1 MDFIR
6 QSFVERFHP
15 SDTNISY
22 LQYILNQNLEGRRQF
37 FKWIRTK
44 SRFQIDYTNAE
55 DVNKVIEYAYR
66 FSEVSNS
73 LITHL
78 KLRISNEE
86 YSKLVEL
93 IKEDDEQHYI
103 DNYIRTGFISL
114 PDSVNKQRIKNKLSS
129 MGYKIL

>member
-1 MDFIR
+1 MDFVR

-44 SRFQIDYTNAE
+44 SRFQIDYTDIDN
-55 DVNKVIEYAYR
+55 VSKVIESAYK

-103 DNYIRTGFISL
+103 DNYIRTGIISL
-114 PDSVNKQRIKNKLSS
+114 PDGVNVSRIKSKLSS